1 MPRPPLARHC
11 GALGLLL
18 LGACSSGPRPEAGPW
33 AGSYEWFSTFGGG
46 RLDLCNDGTYR
57 LSLTAPQNDGHQQL
71 SGTWSMGSEGSWGSS
86 IVTLT
91 IPEPAT
97 TAPAEAPSPWPPVTT
112 LVALLHQG
120 SAQFL
125 GTNGVIDL
133 NQGF

>member
-11 GALGLLL
+11 GALCLWL

-46 RLDLCNDGTYR
+46 RLDLLVDGTYH
-57 LSLTAPQNDGHQQL
+57 LSLTARKEDGARWEL
-71 SGTWSMGSEGSWGSS
+71 RGSWRVDDTIATLDLSQPDRRGFADHQSDLPPFLASCSS
-86 IVTLT
+86 LLAI
-91 IPEPAT
+91 
-97 TAPAEAPSPWPPVTT
+97 
-112 LVALLHQG
+112 LHQG

-125 GTNGVIDL
+125 GTDGVIDL